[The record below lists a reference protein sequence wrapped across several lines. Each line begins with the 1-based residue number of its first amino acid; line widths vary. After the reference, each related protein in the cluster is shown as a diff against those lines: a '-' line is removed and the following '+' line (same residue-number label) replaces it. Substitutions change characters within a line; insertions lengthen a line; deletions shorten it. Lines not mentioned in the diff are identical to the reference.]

1 MLAAELMMN
10 TPAAANSTNNGRF
23 LLGLV
28 TGGVVGAALAIAFAP
43 RLASELRERVTA
55 AAGDLSDAATK
66 SYRDASTGIVGALEK
81 ATARGEAV
89 RDDVADAVARGARS
103 VEQLAVAAKSG
114 RT

>member
-43 RLASELRERVTA
+43 RLGL
-55 AAGDLSDAATK
+55 
-66 SYRDASTGIVGALEK
+66 
-81 ATARGEAV
+81 
-89 RDDVADAVARGARS
+89 
-103 VEQLAVAAKSG
+103 
-114 RT
+114 